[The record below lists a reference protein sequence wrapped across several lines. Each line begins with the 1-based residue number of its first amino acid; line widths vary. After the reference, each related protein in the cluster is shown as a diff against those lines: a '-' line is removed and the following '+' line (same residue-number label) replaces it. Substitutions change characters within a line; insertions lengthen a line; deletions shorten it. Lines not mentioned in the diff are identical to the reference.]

1 MSGADSVDF
10 QSIFSQEILA
20 ANISNLW
27 TQWKSARIDAE
38 ERWSETSAY
47 KYATSTRETSNAGI
61 GGVREED
68 SGWSHS
74 THIPK
79 LTQIADNL
87 GANYMSSMM
96 PHDNWFNYVGE
107 DESAVAKD
115 KRAAIEGYLRTKH
128 RLNGFRNKV
137 QQWVDDWN
145 EFGNCFAGV
154 TYVREE
160 HLGNQNYT
168 GPVPFRISPRDIVF
182 NPMASDF
189 EHAPK
194 IVRSMK
200 TLGELQRD
208 IEENPQ
214 LGYSQAAFDSAIK
227 VRSQLRTANVDDF
240 NKSVQMTFDGYG
252 TASQY
257 LTSGFV
263 EVLEFYG
270 DLYDI
275 NTKTFY
281 KNQVITVIDRAFILR
296 NEPLNTISGR
306 PHIFHCGWRLRPDN
320 LWAMGPLDNLVGM
333 QYLINHLENARADMF
348 DQMLAPTRVLVGNVE
363 THGVETGY
371 PGGHYEIPDG
381 EGSVS
386 NLLPDTTVLNA
397 DLQIQRKEEQMEQF
411 VGAPREQLGIRTP
424 GEKTL
429 GEVNQLSAASS
440 RVFQNKISYFEE
452 NFLEK
457 ILNAELEVSITYMDG
472 NDTIKTIDSQTGVES
487 FLSITSDDLAANGK
501 LVPMGARHFNRVNQL
516 AGQLQALEQALL
528 QDPLMAQHFP
538 SIKKGEF
545 WTELLGIDSHDIL
558 VPFGRV
564 GEQAE
569 LAKLTNAAE
578 QQIAAED
585 GVAVGGPEDEED
597 FEDDEAVEPV

>member
-1 MSGADSVDF
+1 MSGADTVDF
-10 QSIFSQEILA
+10 QHIFGPEILA
-20 ANISNLW
+20 KDISNLW
-27 TQWKSARIDAE
+27 TQWKSARVVAE
-38 ERWSETSAY
+38 DRWSETSAY
-47 KYATSTRETSNAGI
+47 KYATSTRETSNDSV
-61 GGVREED
+61 GGLNEED
-68 SGWSHS
+68 RGWSHS
-74 THIPK
+74 THVPK

-87 GANYMSSMM
+87 GANYMASLM

-107 DESAVAKD
+107 DKASVAKE

-128 RLNGFRNKV
+128 RLNGFRNKT
-137 QQWVDDWN
+137 QTWTDDWI

-154 TYVREE
+154 TYVKEQ

-189 EHAPK
+189 EHSPK
-194 IVRSMK
+194 IIRSMK

-208 IEENPQ
+208 IDENPD
-214 LGYSQAAFDSAIK
+214 LGYSQEAFDKAI
-227 VRSQLRTANVDDF
+227 VSRNHLRQANVDDF
-240 NKSVQMTFDGYG
+240 NKSVQISFDGFG

-263 EVLEFYG
+263 EILEFYG
-270 DLYDI
+270 DYYDI
-275 NTKTFY
+275 NTKEFF
-281 KNQVITVIDRAFILR
+281 KNHVITVIDRAHVLR
-296 NEPLNTISGR
+296 NEPLDTISGR

-363 THGVETGY
+363 THNVESGF

-397 DLQIQRKEEQMEQF
+397 DLQIARKEEQMEEF
-411 VGAPREQLGIRTP
+411 VGAPRQELGIRTP

-429 GEVNQLSAASS
+429 GEVNQLARASS

-457 ILNAELEVSITYMDG
+457 ILNAELELSIKHMDG
-472 NDTIKTIDSQTGVES
+472 NDTIKTIDTETGVES
-487 FLSITSDDLAANGK
+487 FLDITSDDLAANGK
-501 LVPMGARHFNRVNQL
+501 LVPIGARHFNRMNQL
-516 AGQLQALEQALL
+516 AGQLQALEQAILN
-528 QDPLMAQHFP
+528 DPLMAQHFP

-545 WTELLGIDSHDIL
+545 WTELLGIDSHDL
-558 VPFGRV
+558 MVPFGRV
-564 GEQAE
+564 GEEAQ
-569 LAKLTNAAE
+569 LAKLQNAAQTQVE
-578 QQIAAED
+578 AED
-585 GVAVGGPEDEED
+585 SVDVGGVDEDE
-597 FEDDEAVEPV
+597 FEDEQPQEV